1 VWKGKKYCFIPPWCA
16 GERVTATGEIGEP
29 ADLWFHHW
37 IPQVTK
43 SDNELS
49 DERIPIQYDG
59 WIPQVAK

>member
-1 VWKGKKYCFIPPWCA
+1 
-16 GERVTATGEIGEP
+16 VTATGEIGEP

-43 SDNELS
+43 SDDELS
-49 DERIPIQYDG
+49 DERIPVQYDG